1 MYIYNKRNEV
11 IQIHL
16 SDIYLNFTKI
26 KNNSSSRRKQ
36 KKK

>member
-26 KNNSSSRRKQ
+26 KNNSSMRKQ